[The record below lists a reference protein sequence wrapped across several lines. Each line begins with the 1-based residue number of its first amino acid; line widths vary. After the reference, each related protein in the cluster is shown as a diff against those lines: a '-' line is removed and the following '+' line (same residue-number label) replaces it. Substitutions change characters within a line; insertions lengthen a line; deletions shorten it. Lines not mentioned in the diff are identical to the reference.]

1 MIYFRFQLSMTLQNH
16 PRPSQRQE
24 NKPQLKQLMLT
35 SVFNFH
41 CLIFIE
47 LIEYLDHSD
56 SEYTSDDDMPAAAA
70 PPTPAAGMETFKPMD
85 VDTGILFQFQLYFVI
100 Y

>member
-1 MIYFRFQLSMTLQNH
+1 MTLQNH
-16 PRPSQRQE
+16 PRASQRQE

-56 SEYTSDDDMPAAAA
+56 IDYISDDMPAAAA
-70 PPTPAAGMETFKPMD
+70 PPTPVAGMKTFKPMD
-85 VDTGILFQFQLYFVI
+85 VDTGILFQFQLFFVL